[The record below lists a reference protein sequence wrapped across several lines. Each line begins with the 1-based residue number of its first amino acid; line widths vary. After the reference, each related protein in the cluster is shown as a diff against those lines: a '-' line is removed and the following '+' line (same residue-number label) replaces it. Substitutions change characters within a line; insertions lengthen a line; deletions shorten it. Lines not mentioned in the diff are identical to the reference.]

1 MNNRFH
7 ISLLIITLLFG
18 RFTEAQTPCKVCGEY
33 YLEGVRETASGFKIN
48 PDSTFEFFF
57 SSGAL
62 DRYGSGKW
70 QGQGS
75 PANELSIVFTS
86 DTTNG
91 PALKIID
98 SKKKSDEGVFLQIKD
113 ANPVVN
119 RYFFVMGFSGKDT
132 SYAECNPEGLATLET
147 GLFDSIGV
155 YFEFCPDHTLIF
167 IPEATKNYFE
177 VKTEPWIFEVFFKN
191 FYLIAEKERLL
202 GKHPMM
208 KGEFIYL
215 KNQE

>member
-70 QGQGS
+70 HGQPS
-75 PANELSIVFTS
+75 LANEFLITFTS
-86 DTTNG
+86 GTTQG
-91 PALKIID
+91 AALKIME
-98 SKKKSDEGVFLQIKD
+98 SKKKDDEGISMQIKD

-119 RYFFVMGFSGKDT
+119 RYFLSWDLRERTRRMPNAIRKVLPHSRPVYSTALVSTLNFVRT
-132 SYAECNPEGLATLET
+132 
-147 GLFDSIGV
+147 
-155 YFEFCPDHTLIF
+155 
-167 IPEATKNYFE
+167 IP
-177 VKTEPWIFEVFFKN
+177 
-191 FYLIAEKERLL
+191 
-202 GKHPMM
+202 
-208 KGEFIYL
+208 
-215 KNQE
+215 

>member
-1 MNNRFH
+1 MNTNF
-7 ISLLIITLLFG
+7 LLLLFLFIHLIG
-18 RFTEAQTPCKVCGEY
+18 SPKSIAQTPCNVCGEY

-70 QGQGS
+70 QLS
-75 PANELSIVFTS
+75 LANAYPILLTS
-86 DTTNG
+86 DTTKG
-91 PALKIID
+91 PALKIIN
-98 SKKKSDEGVFLQIKD
+98 SNKKSDAGISIQIND

-167 IPEATKNYFE
+167 IPEAKKNYFE
-177 VKTEPWIFEVFFKN
+177 VKTEPWLFEVIFRN
-191 FYLIAEKERLL
+191 FYLTAEKKRLI

-208 KGEFIYL
+208 KGDFIYL